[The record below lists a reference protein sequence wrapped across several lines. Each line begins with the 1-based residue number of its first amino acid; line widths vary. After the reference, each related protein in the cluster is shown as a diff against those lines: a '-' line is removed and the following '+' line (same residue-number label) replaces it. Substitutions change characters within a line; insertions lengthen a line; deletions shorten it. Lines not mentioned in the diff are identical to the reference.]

1 MYKSVNLSCC
11 EVCVIAPYC
20 TSLALCLILNFFKSA
35 RCSAMIIIVGAT
47 NSVFNR
53 QGVNL
58 HNRKNFLRDNKKGIC
73 GFVVTLQL

>member
-1 MYKSVNLSCC
+1 
-11 EVCVIAPYC
+11 
-20 TSLALCLILNFFKSA
+20 
-35 RCSAMIIIVGAT
+35 MIIIVGAT